1 MTSLAPSPQ
10 PAPKARPKGGAWA
23 MRDHPG
29 LLWMITAV
37 ITAAVH
43 PFVPDATW
51 LMVHMVALGALTHS
65 IMVWSTH
72 FTVSLLKNHPDIDVR
87 ATQNRRLVLLH
98 LGIIGVLVGV
108 PTTWWWLTLAGA
120 GAVVV
125 AVVWHGW
132 QLVRRLRGAL
142 PGRFRIVVHHYLASA
157 AFLPVGATLG
167 VLLARGYSEEM
178 HARMTLAHSLVNV
191 LGWVGITVAG
201 TLITLWPTILRVR
214 MDPAA
219 EQRATQALPGLVA
232 GLSLAVVGALAGWR
246 WVLLVG
252 VLGYLVALLWTGRS
266 LLAPAR
272 AKPPMHFA
280 SWSVAAGAVWF
291 LVGIAMIAWRVATA
305 PDMTA
310 MTVGYGRV
318 AAVLIVGFGLQVLC
332 GALSHLVPAVIGG
345 GPKVVRVGIQAFDR
359 MGMTRIV
366 IINVPLALSLMPVP
380 SGTRVV
386 LTTLVLIGLAAFI
399 PILLI
404 AVKRVVVA
412 RREAATS
419 TPHPR
424 RDLELGRSEAARVL
438 DPPFPR
444 TQLMAGVTLV
454 ALALAAGPVL
464 QPVLDGGSGAVAA
477 PGTSVAPTGETT
489 TVEVVAQED
498 MSFSPSSIEVPAG
511 DRLVIELTNEDDGT
525 VHDLY
530 LDDETST
537 PRLAKG
543 ESATLDVGIVGDDR
557 EGWCTVSGHKAMG
570 MTFDIAV
577 IGGATAGDAPSQP
590 GATDGSTDADA
601 HSTPGETSGGDALAL
616 DPGEKWPEDHEAYD
630 ATLPPLGDETTH
642 RVTLRVQDVEMEVA
656 PGVTQTRW
664 TFGDTAPGPVLH
676 GRVGDTFVI
685 TLVNDG
691 SIGHSIDFHAGALA
705 PDRPMRTIAPGEEL
719 TYTFTAERA
728 GIWMYHC
735 STMPLST
742 HIAKGMHGAVVIEPP
757 DLPEVDRSYVLT
769 ASEIYGDTA
778 DGTPAATTF
787 NGSAF
792 QYDADQLT
800 AKVGERVRFWVLDAG
815 PNGPMSFHVI
825 GGQFDTVWR
834 EGAYTVGGP
843 DQVGGPST
851 GSQALGLLPGQ
862 GGFVELAF
870 PEPGHYPFVNHVM
883 SAGEKG
889 AHGIVRVR

>member
-1 MTSLAPSPQ
+1 MTSHVPSPQ
-10 PAPKARPKGGAWA
+10 PAPNARPKGGAWA

-29 LLWMITAV
+29 LLWMVTAV

-43 PFVPDATW
+43 PFVPDSTW

-72 FTVSLLKNHPDIDVR
+72 FTVSLLKNDPDIDVR

-98 LGIIGVLVGV
+98 LGVIGVLVGV

-219 EQRATQALPGLVA
+219 ERRATQALPGLVA
-232 GLSLAVVGALAGWR
+232 GLSVAVVGALVGWR
-246 WVLLVG
+246 WVLLAG

-266 LLAPAR
+266 LVAPAR

-291 LVGIAMIAWRVATA
+291 LVGIAMVAWRVATA

-310 MTVGYGRV
+310 MTAGYGRV

-359 MGMTRIV
+359 LGMTRIV
-366 IINVPLALSLMPVP
+366 IINVPLALSLLPVP

-399 PILLI
+399 PIMLI
-404 AVKRVVVA
+404 AVKRLVVA
-412 RREAATS
+412 RRAAATS
-419 TPHPR
+419 TPTRAVTSSWAGPRPPGCSIPLPPHAAHGRRHPR
-424 RDLELGRSEAARVL
+424 GTRPGRRARPPTCARRWQRRGRGTRDERHADGRDHHGRGRRPGGHVL
-438 DPPFPR
+438 LPS
-444 TQLMAGVTLV
+444 GV
-454 ALALAAGPVL
+454 
-464 QPVLDGGSGAVAA
+464 
-477 PGTSVAPTGETT
+477 
-489 TVEVVAQED
+489 
-498 MSFSPSSIEVPAG
+498 EVPAG
-511 DRLVIELTNEDDGT
+511 DRLVIELTNEDGGT
-525 VHDLY
+525 VHDLH
-530 LDDETST
+530 LDEETST

-557 EGWCTVSGHKAMG
+557 EGWCTVTGHKAMG

-577 IGGATAGDAPSQP
+577 IGGATAGDAPSEP
-590 GATDGSTDADA
+590 GATGGSVGAGT
-601 HSTPGETSGGDALAL
+601 HSMPGGASGDDALAL

-676 GRVGDTFVI
+676 GRVGDRFVI

-735 STMPLST
+735 STMPMST
-742 HIAKGMHGAVVIEPP
+742 HITKGMHGAVVIEPP

-815 PNGPMSFHVI
+815 PNGPLSFHVV

-834 EGAYTVGGP
+834 EGAYTLGGP
-843 DQVGGPST
+843 DEVGGPST

-862 GGFVELAF
+862 GGFVELSF

-883 SAGEKG
+883 SAAEKG
-889 AHGIVRVR
+889 AHGVVRVR